1 MKTKSLFFK
10 IYIPFVIILTIAII
24 ILSKLGGKIR
34 VGYLDEIKLNINETL
49 QLNNLE
55 SIVENFNNED
65 ELKNYLLNN
74 ENITNYSYAFK
85 MGYYEKVFRHSDIY
99 KVRPDFNNLPEFIK
113 TIKMWEIG
121 SPFGNF
127 ISGKI
132 IDNEEKI
139 NINYSLKIKTT
150 FTIYFLSL
158 LPSLLIY
165 FLIKILLCK
174 YLSFFNGHVKLQA
187 QNIFNLDIINKFTI
201 KFILVLSLTIIASI
215 IFKLFGYSNVKT
227 YIFSLIFISVCFLL
241 VNLKEYSFNKKL
253 YNLSLNKEKSEIIIY
268 FTVLFLLLVIIN
280 AVLEINIFA
289 NQNFILLSIQF
300 IILFFIFM
308 IFANCKYNKYIA
320 VLLFIISVAL
330 ITYKHYSPSILDN
343 YHYSAHFNSVFY
355 VANSIPYSKNMY
367 SIHGHY
373 ALFMFPF
380 FKIFG
385 LSVKSYS
392 LLISILSGITSICI
406 ISTIFILIKNSFYRI
421 IGILTTLFFLFTIS
435 QNYYSVFPLKL
446 FFPSIMILYISIIN
460 ISKNKLSFIIG
471 YILASLG
478 ILWGADTGLVCLG
491 ALVSTHIYIYIY
503 DLDFKDK
510 KLYYN
515 IILHIILA
523 ILSVLLAL
531 LILNI
536 CNVFVLGGK
545 VQTIKDLLF
554 PLFTGQSKY
563 TESNTRYV
571 IGYWIITIIS
581 FLFSFLYYLKD
592 MRIFNFGNNTK
603 IKPHSPTIIYCSIC
617 GLGLYCYYINRSD
630 IIHHMIAASSLS
642 VMIPFALYRLN
653 ILSLSLK
660 DNNKNYEYNI
670 NIIKNIF
677 AIFSLIVIFM
687 SISNFINILNKNFYN
702 DIRAK
707 NDERNGVTYI
717 ITEYMRKYGY
727 NGIASFG
734 GTFIYGYANLGWTN
748 SLILPNESDWWNP
761 SFGYSNAVKIFL
773 DKKPDMFFS
782 KQYLEN
788 LDVFYHNEENERS
801 IYLFNRYVNMN
812 YTNIP
817 TGYEKYGLYLYK
829 LK

>member
-491 ALVSTHIYIYIY
+491 ALVSTHIYIY

-571 IGYWIITIIS
+571 IGYWIITIIL

>member
-99 KVRPDFNNLPEFIK
+99 EVHPDFNNLPEFIK

-150 FTIYFLSL
+150 FTVYFLSL

-165 FLIKILLCK
+165 FLIKKFSNK
-174 YLSFFNGHVKLQA
+174 YLSWYNGHVKLQT
-187 QNIFNLDIINKFTI
+187 QNIFNLDILNKFMI
-201 KFILVLSLTIIASI
+201 KFIFVLSLTIMAAI
-215 IFKLFGYSNVKT
+215 ILKLFGYSNVKT

-253 YNLSLNKEKSEIIIY
+253 YNLSLNNEKAEIIIY
-268 FTVLFLLLVIIN
+268 FIVLFLLLSIIN
-280 AVLEINIFA
+280 TILELHLFA
-289 NQNFILLSIQF
+289 NKNFILLFIQF
-300 IILFFIFM
+300 IVFFFAFM

-320 VLLFIISVAL
+320 IFLFIISVIL
-330 ITYKHYSPSILDN
+330 IAYKQYSPSILDT
-343 YHYSAHFNSVFY
+343 YHHLAHFNSVFY
-355 VANSIPYSKNMY
+355 VSNSIPYQKNMY

-373 ALFMFPF
+373 ALFMYPF

-385 LSVKSYS
+385 LNIKSYS
-392 LLISILSGITSICI
+392 LLMSILSGITSICI

-446 FFPSIMILYISIIN
+446 FFPSVMILYISIIN
-460 ISKNKLSFIIG
+460 IRKNKLSFIIS

-491 ALVSTHIYIYIY
+491 ALVSTYIYIY
-503 DLDFKDK
+503 
-510 KLYYN
+510 
-515 IILHIILA
+515 
-523 ILSVLLAL
+523 
-531 LILNI
+531 
-536 CNVFVLGGK
+536 
-545 VQTIKDLLF
+545 
-554 PLFTGQSKY
+554 
-563 TESNTRYV
+563 
-571 IGYWIITIIS
+571 
-581 FLFSFLYYLKD
+581 
-592 MRIFNFGNNTK
+592 
-603 IKPHSPTIIYCSIC
+603 
-617 GLGLYCYYINRSD
+617 
-630 IIHHMIAASSLS
+630 MI
-642 VMIPFALYRLN
+642 
-653 ILSLSLK
+653 
-660 DNNKNYEYNI
+660 
-670 NIIKNIF
+670 
-677 AIFSLIVIFM
+677 
-687 SISNFINILNKNFYN
+687 
-702 DIRAK
+702 
-707 NDERNGVTYI
+707 
-717 ITEYMRKYGY
+717 
-727 NGIASFG
+727 
-734 GTFIYGYANLGWTN
+734 
-748 SLILPNESDWWNP
+748 
-761 SFGYSNAVKIFL
+761 
-773 DKKPDMFFS
+773 
-782 KQYLEN
+782 
-788 LDVFYHNEENERS
+788 
-801 IYLFNRYVNMN
+801 
-812 YTNIP
+812 
-817 TGYEKYGLYLYK
+817 
-829 LK
+829 

>member
-1 MKTKSLFFK
+1 M
-10 IYIPFVIILTIAII
+10 
-24 ILSKLGGKIR
+24 
-34 VGYLDEIKLNINETL
+34 
-49 QLNNLE
+49 
-55 SIVENFNNED
+55 
-65 ELKNYLLNN
+65 
-74 ENITNYSYAFK
+74 
-85 MGYYEKVFRHSDIY
+85 
-99 KVRPDFNNLPEFIK
+99 
-113 TIKMWEIG
+113 
-121 SPFGNF
+121 
-127 ISGKI
+127 
-132 IDNEEKI
+132 
-139 NINYSLKIKTT
+139 
-150 FTIYFLSL
+150 
-158 LPSLLIY
+158 
-165 FLIKILLCK
+165 
-174 YLSFFNGHVKLQA
+174 
-187 QNIFNLDIINKFTI
+187 
-201 KFILVLSLTIIASI
+201 VLSLTIIASI

-330 ITYKHYSPSILDN
+330 ITYKQYSPSILDN
-343 YHYSAHFNSVFY
+343 YHYSSHFNSVFY

-491 ALVSTHIYIYIY
+491 ALVSTYIY

-571 IGYWIITIIS
+571 IGYWIITIIL

-630 IIHHMIAASSLS
+630 IIHHMIVASSLS

-677 AIFSLIVIFM
+677 AIFSIIVIFM
-687 SISNFINILNKNFYN
+687 CISNFINLLNKNFYN

-707 NDERNGVTYI
+707 NDEINGIAHIV
-717 ITEYMRKYGY
+717 TEYMKKYGY

-801 IYLFNRYVNMN
+801 ICLFNRYINMN

-817 TGYEKYGLYLYK
+817 QGMKNTDFIYIN
-829 LK
+829 

>member
-34 VGYLDEIKLNINETL
+34 AGYLDEIKLNINETL

-132 IDNEEKI
+132 IDNKEKI
-139 NINYSLKIKTT
+139 NINYTLKIKST
-150 FTIYFLSL
+150 FSIYFLSL

-201 KFILVLSLTIIASI
+201 KFILVLSLTIMAAI
-215 IFKLFGYSNVKT
+215 ILKLFGYSNFKT
-227 YIFSLIFISVCFLL
+227 YTFSLIFISACFLF
-241 VNLKEYSFNKKL
+241 VNLKEYNLIKKI

-491 ALVSTHIYIYIY
+491 ALVSTYIHIYIY

-571 IGYWIITIIS
+571 IGYWIITIIL

-603 IKPHSPTIIYCSIC
+603 IKPHSPTITYCSIC

-677 AIFSLIVIFM
+677 AIFSIIVIFM
-687 SISNFINILNKNFYN
+687 CISNFINLLNKNFYN

-707 NDERNGVTYI
+707 NDERNGIAHIV
-717 ITEYMRKYGY
+717 TEYMKKYGY

-734 GTFIYGYANLGWTN
+734 GAFIYGYANLGWTN

-801 IYLFNRYVNMN
+801 IYLFNRYINMN

>member
-1 MKTKSLFFK
+1 M
-10 IYIPFVIILTIAII
+10 V
-24 ILSKLGGKIR
+24 
-34 VGYLDEIKLNINETL
+34 
-49 QLNNLE
+49 
-55 SIVENFNNED
+55 
-65 ELKNYLLNN
+65 
-74 ENITNYSYAFK
+74 
-85 MGYYEKVFRHSDIY
+85 
-99 KVRPDFNNLPEFIK
+99 
-113 TIKMWEIG
+113 
-121 SPFGNF
+121 
-127 ISGKI
+127 
-132 IDNEEKI
+132 
-139 NINYSLKIKTT
+139 
-150 FTIYFLSL
+150 
-158 LPSLLIY
+158 
-165 FLIKILLCK
+165 
-174 YLSFFNGHVKLQA
+174 
-187 QNIFNLDIINKFTI
+187 
-201 KFILVLSLTIIASI
+201 KFIFVLSLTIMEAI
-215 IFKLFGYSNVKT
+215 ILKLFGYSNVKT
-227 YIFSLIFISVCFLL
+227 YIFSLIFISVCFLF
-241 VNLKEYSFNKKL
+241 VNLKKYNLNKKL
-253 YNLSLNKEKSEIIIY
+253 YSLSLNNEKSEIIIY
-268 FTVLFLLLVIIN
+268 FTILFLLLTIIN
-280 AVLEINIFA
+280 TVLEINIFA

-308 IFANCKYNKYIA
+308 IFANCKYNQYIA
-320 VLLFIISVAL
+320 VLLFIISVVL
-330 ITYKHYSPSILDN
+330 ITYKQYSPSILDN

-355 VANSIPYSKNMY
+355 VSNSIPYSKNMY

-421 IGILTTLFFLFTIS
+421 IGILTTLFFLFTIN

-460 ISKNKLSFIIG
+460 IRKNKLSFIIG

-491 ALVSTHIYIYIY
+491 ALVSTYIYIYIYIY
-503 DLDFKDK
+503 DLDSKDK
-510 KLYYN
+510 KLYYS
-515 IILHIILA
+515 IIFHIILA
-523 ILSVLLAL
+523 ILSILLAL

-545 VQTIKDLLF
+545 FQTIKDLLF

-571 IGYWIITIIS
+571 IGYWIITIIL
-581 FLFSFLYYLKD
+581 FLFSFLYYIKD
-592 MRIFNFGNNTK
+592 MRIFNFINNAK
-603 IKPHSPTIIYCSIC
+603 LKLYSPSVIYCSIC
-617 GLGLYCYYINRSD
+617 GLGLYCYYVNRSD

-653 ILSLSLK
+653 ILSLSLQ
-660 DNNKNYEYNI
+660 DNNKKYKYNI

-677 AIFSLIVIFM
+677 AIFSIIVIFM
-687 SISNFINILNKNFYN
+687 CISNFINLLNKNFYN
-702 DIRAK
+702 DMRAK
-707 NDERNGVTYI
+707 NDERNGITHIV
-717 ITEYMRKYGY
+717 TEYMKKYGY

-801 IYLFNRYVNMN
+801 IYLFNRYINMN

-817 TGYEKYGLYLYK
+817 TEYEKYGLYLYK